1 VIRKHVVFGRVVD
14 GKQIVDVIENEFTDK
29 KDKPMSPVIIANC
42 GELVP
47 VIHKGLPL
55 SLSLLFFFVSPS
67 LPLSW
72 FLPFD
77 APNHPSIVNPQ
88 FKSSKRKESMT
99 LIPTLLLTATA
110 TVTVTAIHRLHL
122 LRLLRLLL
130 RVMITHAKGSTR
142 RRRRKSHPKESIR
155 NTDPRKRD
163 HAKTETVKVKVKV
176 KVKMRTEGL
185 PSARSTDPV
194 TTKRLQNPP
203 PLLLRLLRLLLL
215 QLEKRRNLQGVL
227 IPLENRAG

>member
-1 VIRKHVVFGRVVD
+1 
-14 GKQIVDVIENEFTDK
+14 
-29 KDKPMSPVIIANC
+29 
-42 GELVP
+42 
-47 VIHKGLPL
+47 
-55 SLSLLFFFVSPS
+55 
-67 LPLSW
+67 
-72 FLPFD
+72 
-77 APNHPSIVNPQ
+77 
-88 FKSSKRKESMT
+88 
-99 LIPTLLLTATA
+99 
-110 TVTVTAIHRLHL
+110 
-122 LRLLRLLL
+122 
-130 RVMITHAKGSTR
+130 MITHAKGSTRR

-163 HAKTETVKVKVKV
+163 HAKTETETVKV

-194 TTKRLQNPP
+194 TTKRVQNPPP